1 MVEDISTANS
11 RMLDA
16 FKKFWIWKMNNDEDF
31 RERVKEALS
40 VKVNM
45 KHLGLPKELI
55 DQAMYKILL
64 PGRK

>member
-1 MVEDISTANS
+1 
-11 RMLDA
+11 MLDA

-55 DQAMYKILL
+55 DQTMYKILL